1 MVAGRLASSNVPSG
15 SSSIHLARSLR
26 CLRHAFSQRAS
37 SVPERDVL
45 LVLPLADPDGCS
57 DAQRANSLC
66 GHQRRHHHPSAE
78 RYLRCDIHNDAYR
91 HTIVNADRDTRSAF
105 DRHASAQATLPVT
118 KLKATVTAG
127 LLSCRYG
134 PGAEYLYLYALRQGA
149 NITLVGRT
157 DGDNWHWAW
166 VDGRN
171 RCWVNTSYLRVDG
184 DWRQLPVVYPGLAR
198 LPVSPY
204 YSPPRILS
212 VVRIGNAVTVEWD
225 GMRLRA
231 GDEEDESMLLYVLE
245 VWRCQGGQLLFEPLA
260 TNDTMLTVVDEPGC
274 AAPSHARLFF
284 QEKHGFAGPSEVPW
298 RSW

>member
-1 MVAGRLASSNVPSG
+1 M
-15 SSSIHLARSLR
+15 RSLG
-26 CLRHAFSQRAS
+26 
-37 SVPERDVL
+37 PL
-45 LVLPLADPDGCS
+45 LCITLVICS
-57 DAQRANSLC
+57 ACST
-66 GHQRRHHHPSAE
+66 PSASALQAFPSATSYWSFLWPLQTAVQTPAQPTSLMATSAE
-78 RYLRCDIHNDAYR
+78 TTTPLPSATSIATFTTTPTDTASPRPTETPVPPSTDTPQPTAALR
-91 HTIVNADRDTRSAF
+91 
-105 DRHASAQATLPVT
+105 VT

-134 PGAEYLYLYALRQGA
+134 PGPEYLYLYALRQGA
-149 NITLVGRT
+149 NITLIGRT

-184 DWRQLPVVYPGLAR
+184 DWQQLPVVYPGLAR

-212 VVRIGNAVTVEWD
+212 VVRIGNSVTVEWD

-231 GDEEDESMLLYVLE
+231 GDEEDEFMQLYVLE

-260 TNDTMLTVVDEPGC
+260 TNDTILTVVDEPGC
-274 AAPSHARLFF
+274 VASSHARLFF

>member
-1 MVAGRLASSNVPSG
+1 MRSLVLLFSIVLVTCAACSTPSARALQALPSATSYWSFLWPTQTAWQAPSPAAPIATSTIEPTTAPTEG
-15 SSSIHLARSLR
+15 SSPT
-26 CLRHAFSQRAS
+26 HAQTQTPAVIDTPFPTMTP
-37 SVPERDVL
+37 VP
-45 LVLPLADPDGCS
+45 
-57 DAQRANSLC
+57 
-66 GHQRRHHHPSAE
+66 
-78 RYLRCDIHNDAYR
+78 
-91 HTIVNADRDTRSAF
+91 T
-105 DRHASAQATLPVT
+105 ATSPAT
-118 KLKATVTAG
+118 KLKAKVTAG

-171 RCWVNTSYLRVDG
+171 RCWVNTSFLQIDG
-184 DWRQLPVVYPGLAR
+184 DWRQLPIVYPGIAR

-204 YSPPRILS
+204 YSPPRITS
-212 VVRIGNAVTVEWD
+212 VVRIGNSVTVEWVP
-225 GMRLRA
+225 MRLRA
-231 GDEEDESMLLYVLE
+231 GDEEDEFMQLYILE

-260 TNDTMLTVVDEPGC
+260 TNDSMLTVVDEPGC
-274 AAPSHARLFF
+274 AEPSHARLFF